1 MKFDFDTPIDR
12 HNTDSIKW
20 NKYSKEILPL
30 WIADMDFKV
39 APCIQEALN
48 QRINLGTFGYTQA
61 PQDFKE
67 QIAQYLFEQYQWQ
80 VDPEWVVVLPSV
92 ISGLHTASRQFMQA
106 GQSCLV
112 PKPVYQHLRLAVTQA
127 QQELIEIPMVLS
139 HNRWVLPWL
148 ELNQYVKKN
157 TKLMHLCNPQ
167 NPGGTVFTLKEL
179 TTLAEFV
186 IENNLFICSDEIHA
200 GLVLDKTA
208 KHIPIASLNAD
219 ISQRTV
225 TLMSLNK
232 TFNFPGMG
240 LAWAV
245 VENHQMRKAMQTDLH
260 ATIAEPSLLGYVCTQ
275 AAMQYG
281 EPWRLELIEYLCEN
295 LKTIEAFIRKNDQI
309 SQSNVQATYLSWLD
323 LRKLQFNDVEGLLL
337 KNGLA
342 LSPGSQFGSSEF
354 MRLNFGT
361 SAKSL
366 NEGLN
371 RLERVLKSRK

>member
-1 MKFDFDTPIDR
+1 MTFDFDTLIDR

-20 NKYSKEILPL
+20 SKYPKEILPL

-48 QRINLGTFGYTQA
+48 QRVGLGIFGYTQA
-61 PQDFKE
+61 PHDFKE
-67 QIAQYLFEQYQWQ
+67 QIAQYLYEQYQWQ
-80 VDPEWVVVLPSV
+80 VEPEWVVILPSV
-92 ISGLHTASRQFMQA
+92 ISGLHTATRQLTQA

-112 PKPVYQHLRLAVTQA
+112 AKPVYQHIRLAVTQA

-148 ELNQYVKKN
+148 ELNQYVKQN
-157 TKLMHLCNPQ
+157 TKLMHLCNPH
-167 NPGGTVFTLKEL
+167 NPGGTVYTLQEL
-179 TTLAEFV
+179 TTLAEFA
-186 IENNLFICSDEIHA
+186 IENNLLICSDEIHS
-200 GLVLDKTA
+200 GLVLDKTV

-232 TFNFPGMG
+232 TFNFPGSG

-245 VENHQMRKAMQTDLH
+245 AQNHQIRKAMQTDLH
-260 ATIAEPSLLGYVCTQ
+260 ATISEPSLFGYICTQ
-275 AAMQYG
+275 AAMKHG
-281 EPWRLELIEYLCEN
+281 EPWRLALVEYLREN
-295 LKTIEAFIRKNDQI
+295 LKTIDTFIRKNDQI
-309 SQSNVQATYLSWLD
+309 SQSDVQATYLSWLD
-323 LRKLQFNDVEGLLL
+323 LSKLQLNNVEGLLL

-342 LSPGSQFGSSEF
+342 LSPGSQFGNSEF

-361 SAKSL
+361 SAKNL
-366 NEGLN
+366 NQALN
-371 RLERVLKSRK
+371 VLERVLKRIK

>member
-1 MKFDFDTPIDR
+1 MTFDFDTPVDR

-20 NKYSKEILPL
+20 SKYPKEILPL

-39 APCIQEALN
+39 APCIQEALI
-48 QRINLGTFGYTQA
+48 QRASLGTFGYTQA
-61 PQDFKE
+61 PHDFKE

-80 VDPEWVVVLPSV
+80 VDPEWVIVLPSV
-92 ISGLHTASRQFMQA
+92 ISGLHTATRQLTQA

-112 PKPVYQHLRLAVTQA
+112 PRPVYQHLRLAVTQA
-127 QQELIEIPMVLS
+127 QQELIEIPMVLKE
-139 HNRWVLPWL
+139 NRWVLPWL

-157 TKLMHLCNPQ
+157 TKLMHVCNPH
-167 NPGGTVFTLKEL
+167 NPGGTVYTLQEL
-179 TTLAEFV
+179 TTLAEFA
-186 IENNLFICSDEIHA
+186 IENNLLICSDEIHS

-232 TFNFPGMG
+232 TFNFPGSG

-245 VENHQMRKAMQTDLH
+245 AQNDQIRKAMQTDLH
-260 ATIAEPSLLGYVCTQ
+260 ATIAEPSLFGYIFTQ
-275 AAMQYG
+275 AAMKHG
-281 EPWRLELIEYLCEN
+281 EPWRLALIEYLREN
-295 LKTIEAFIRKNDQI
+295 LKTIDTFIRKNDQI

-323 LRKLQFNDVEGLLL
+323 LSKLQLNDVEGLLL

-342 LSPGSQFGSSEF
+342 LSPGSQFGNSTF

-361 SAKSL
+361 SAKNLSQAL
-366 NEGLN
+366 NG
-371 RLERVLKSRK
+371 LERVLK

>member
-1 MKFDFDTPIDR
+1 MTFDFDTPVDR

-20 NKYSKEILPL
+20 SKYPKEILPL

-39 APCIQEALN
+39 APCIQEALI
-48 QRINLGTFGYTQA
+48 QRASLGTFGYTQA
-61 PQDFKE
+61 PHDFKE
-67 QIAQYLFEQYQWQ
+67 QISQYLYEQYHWQ
-80 VDPEWVVVLPSV
+80 VDPEWVIVLPSV
-92 ISGLHTASRQFMQA
+92 ISGLHTATRQLTQA

-112 PKPVYQHLRLAVTQA
+112 PRPVYQHLRLAVTQA
-127 QQELIEIPMVLS
+127 QQELIEIPLVLKE
-139 HNRWVLPWL
+139 NRWVLPWI

-157 TKLMHLCNPQ
+157 TKLMHVCNPH
-167 NPGGTVFTLKEL
+167 NPGGTVYTLQEL
-179 TTLAEFV
+179 TTLAEFA
-186 IENNLFICSDEIHA
+186 IENNLLICSDEIHS

-232 TFNFPGMG
+232 TFNFPGSG

-245 VENHQMRKAMQTDLH
+245 AQNDQIRKAMQTDLH
-260 ATIAEPSLLGYVCTQ
+260 ATIAEPSLFGYIFTQ
-275 AAMQYG
+275 AAMKHG
-281 EPWRLELIEYLCEN
+281 EPWRLALIEYLREN
-295 LKTIEAFIRKNDQI
+295 LKTIDTFIRKNDQI

-323 LRKLQFNDVEGLLL
+323 LSKLQLNDVEGLLL

-342 LSPGSQFGSSEF
+342 LSPGSQFGNSTF

-361 SAKSL
+361 SAKNLSQAL
-366 NEGLN
+366 NG
-371 RLERVLKSRK
+371 LERVLK